1 MEPQVL
7 CLSLW
12 PGLKTCLCLS
22 HLLTLNYVPETEA
35 PRGTAACLRSQTQ
48 LVSDGAGILLQICF
62 SSKPESVETHLCCEV
77 FPRGTGTINPNVLL
91 SGCGNHDKVTFDSR
105 HTHSLKSE
113 VQESFSYKGD
123 IIIHRTRLLY
133 KLWDLFNS
141 FLISSLDKYY

>member
-1 MEPQVL
+1 MGFRASSSQVNGTSGAMFK
-7 CLSLW
+7 SLTRTQ
-12 PGLKTCLCLS
+12 TCLCLS

-35 PRGTAACLRSQTQ
+35 PTDTAACLRSQTQ

-105 HTHSLKSE
+105 HTP
-113 VQESFSYKGD
+113 
-123 IIIHRTRLLY
+123 
-133 KLWDLFNS
+133 
-141 FLISSLDKYY
+141 